1 VSGAHIRFCCIGR
14 HVIGPDLFEKK
25 SDDMLFDLVQ
35 ILGTVMAEKLGLQFF
50 ELKNLFFNLFLTQNT
65 LKTIINL
72 SVA

>member
-1 VSGAHIRFCCIGR
+1 MSGAHIHFCCIGR
-14 HVIGPDLFEKK
+14 HVIDPDLFEKK

-50 ELKNLFFNLFLTQNT
+50 ELKNLFFNLILTQNT

-72 SVA
+72 YVA

>member
-1 VSGAHIRFCCIGR
+1 MRGAHICFCCIGR

-25 SDDMLFDLVQ
+25 SDNMLFDLVQ
-35 ILGTVMAEKLGLQFF
+35 ILGTVMAGKLWLKFF
-50 ELKNLFFNLFLTQNT
+50 ELKNLFFNLSLTQNT